1 MSLYQYRQEK
11 IDKVQHIIIFEL
23 KNVLMNKVLTKMY
36 TNHKCTY
43 QVIFI
48 NCKATSTHNPKC
60 HHYTPFLQP

>member
-1 MSLYQYRQEK
+1 
-11 IDKVQHIIIFEL
+11 
-23 KNVLMNKVLTKMY
+23 MNNVLTKMY